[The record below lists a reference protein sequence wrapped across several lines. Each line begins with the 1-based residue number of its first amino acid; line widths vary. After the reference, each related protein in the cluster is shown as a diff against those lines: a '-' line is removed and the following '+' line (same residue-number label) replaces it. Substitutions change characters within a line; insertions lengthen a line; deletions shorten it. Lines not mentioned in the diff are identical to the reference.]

1 MSFKLLE
8 HLIATPSAT
17 GEEANMSDFILNYV
31 RENGPSWAVQPKVL
45 SGAGFQ
51 DCVML
56 VFGEPRTAVYAH
68 MDTIGF
74 TARYQNQLIPIGSP
88 AVNSGDRLQG
98 KDDLGDIICQV
109 EIQESGHLSHDFARP
124 IERGIALTYAPQWLE
139 DKASISTPYLDNRV
153 GLFTLL
159 HLATEI
165 QHGVLVFSCGE
176 EHGGGYAG
184 FLARY
189 LFENYNINQSLI
201 ADVTWVTDG
210 VLAGE
215 GVAISMRDSFIPR
228 KAYINKIVDVA
239 MASSIKYQLE
249 VEGSGGSDGS
259 EIHVQPY
266 PIDWC
271 FIGAPILHP
280 HASLETINKDDL
292 LSMIRMYKL
301 LMTAL

>member
-1 MSFKLLE
+1 MNFKLLE
-8 HLIATPSAT
+8 QLIATPAAS
-17 GEEANMSDFILNYV
+17 GEEANMTDFILNYV
-31 RENGPSWAVQPKVL
+31 RTNGSSWAVQPKVL

-56 VFGEPRTAVYAH
+56 VFGKPRTAVYAH

-88 AVNSGDRLQG
+88 AVHTGDKLQG

-109 EIQESGHLSHDFARP
+109 DIQDSGHLLHDFARP
-124 IERGIALTYAPQWLE
+124 IARGTALTYAPQWQE

-153 GLFTLL
+153 GVFTLL
-159 HLATEI
+159 NLAAEI
-165 QHGVLVFSCGE
+165 QDGVLVFSCGE

-189 LFENYNINQSLI
+189 LFENYGVSQSLI

-215 GVAISMRDSFIPR
+215 GVAISLRDSFIPR
-228 KAYINKIVDVA
+228 KAYVDRIVDIAQV
-239 MASSIKYQLE
+239 SSIKYQLE

-280 HASLETINKDDL
+280 HAALEIINKDDL
-292 LSMIRMYKL
+292 LSMISLYKL
-301 LMTAL
+301 LMAAL